1 MILGIPIMLLQQLQT
16 RAYSC
21 FSDAVHFSFPTLF
34 YTEVNASYDMIPST
48 NISLKEKDLPK
59 ITMTPL
65 PHLK

>member
-1 MILGIPIMLLQQLQT
+1 MSLKQLET

-21 FSDAVHFSFPTLF
+21 FSDAVHFSFPTLV
-34 YTEVNASYDMIPST
+34 YTEINVSYDIIPST